1 MVSKT
6 GLSIAEDAQEDDFV
20 AIEVTG
26 AEFVPWLVCS
36 IVDEATNAIESLGA
50 DDNWMGFVAPGD
62 FIIKLRVWEAAGPG
76 ERKFIQRDRVFW
88 GFICGGLADEN

>member
-36 IVDEATNAIESLGA
+36 IVDEATNAIESLDA
-50 DDNWMGFVAPGD
+50 DDNWMGIVAPGD

-76 ERKFIQRDRVFW
+76 ERKFIQRDRVLCS
-88 GFICGGLADEN
+88 GALRRTCG